1 MGSFFKFGQAVPEIF
16 EFQCSKKWGSF
27 RQDLGGTYMSKMG
40 PERKFLKAFLQFSG
54 NKTLI
59 TLSKMTQNLK
69 IRAQLFDTKFYGA
82 WDEKNVRSQ
91 SFDIWPLGPK
101 NQFSTIW
108 AQSYWQRTNQ
118 AILIKN
124 PSSNFHKVDLIFSRI
139 IR

>member
-59 TLSKMTQNLK
+59 TLSKMSQNLK

-82 WDEKNVRSQ
+82 WDEKNFRSKALT
-91 SFDIWPLGPK
+91 FGLWGPK
-101 NQFSTIW
+101 TSLAQFGPK
-108 AQSYWQRTNQ
+108 
-118 AILIKN
+118 AIGKGLIK
-124 PSSNFHKVDLIFSRI
+124 PF
-139 IR
+139 